1 MKFKLHIVACTVVLF
16 TLTSFQISEEV
27 VVSLPGDEVYRA
39 RMGEAGSV
47 ALFPLTEPDTDPV
60 IIPLKRAGRLFLF
73 DAMVDGESGNII
85 FDSGSKS
92 VVLNST
98 YFRNRSKS
106 VKVNSSGITG
116 DVDQVSEIT
125 VSSLAFQGLEYKNL
139 TVHLA
144 GLGHIETKKG
154 VKIIGL
160 AGFNLFRKHETV
172 IDPVNNELRL
182 YRLDADG
189 NRITK
194 TPDFIPDEQQ
204 KIGGSGNIL
213 FLKGTIGDKQMNFCF
228 DTAAETNVISSHS
241 GKQVLNTL
249 TITRRTTL
257 KGAGQSTAEVLF
269 GKMNDF
275 SIGNH
280 KITGMETVI
289 TNLSALTETYDTHID
304 GILGGSFLE
313 HGTVCVNFVKSRIG
327 ISFTKENQK

>member
-1 MKFKLHIVACTVVLF
+1 MMKLKQRFVVCTVALF
-16 TLTSFQISEEV
+16 ALTSFQIPEQV
-27 VVSLPGDEVYRA
+27 VVSLPGDEVSRA
-39 RMGEAGSV
+39 RMAECWSDI
-47 ALFPLTEPDTDPV
+47 PLPVSEPDTDPV

-73 DAMVDGESGNII
+73 DATVDGESGNII
-85 FDSGSKS
+85 FDSGSKE

-106 VKVNSSGITG
+106 AKVNSSGITG
-116 DVDQVSEIT
+116 AVNQVSEIT

-139 TVHLA
+139 TVHMA

-154 VKIIGL
+154 VKILGL

-182 YRLDADG
+182 YRIDADG
-189 NRITK
+189 NRTGK

-204 KIGGSGNIL
+204 KIGGSGNVL
-213 FLKGTIGDKQMNFCF
+213 FLKGTVGDKLMNFCF

-257 KGAGQSTAEVLF
+257 KGAGLSTADGPPTRLTCSLSGERPERPILLY
-269 GKMNDF
+269 GARTMF
-275 SIGNH
+275 SG
-280 KITGMETVI
+280 
-289 TNLSALTETYDTHID
+289 
-304 GILGGSFLE
+304 
-313 HGTVCVNFVKSRIG
+313 
-327 ISFTKENQK
+327 

>member
-1 MKFKLHIVACTVVLF
+1 MKFKQFCVACVIVVF
-16 TLTSFQISEEV
+16 GLTSFHIPERV
-27 VVSLPGDEVYRA
+27 VISLPGDEVSRA
-39 RMGEAGSV
+39 RMAECWSET
-47 ALFPLTEPDTDPV
+47 PLPVTDPNTDPL
-60 IIPLKRAGRLFLF
+60 IIPLKRAGRLYLF
-73 DAMVDGESGNII
+73 DATVDGESGNFI
-85 FDSGSKS
+85 FDSGSKE
-92 VVLNST
+92 VVLNCT
-98 YFRNRSKS
+98 YFRNRLKS
-106 VKVNSSGITG
+106 AKVNSSGITG
-116 DVDQVSEIT
+116 ALDQVSEIT
-125 VSSLAFQGLEYKNL
+125 VSSLIFQGLEYKNL
-139 TVHLA
+139 TVHMA

-154 VKIIGL
+154 VKILGL

-182 YRLDADG
+182 YRIDADG
-189 NRITK
+189 NRTGN
-194 TPDFIPDEQQ
+194 TQDFIPDEQQ
-204 KIGGSGNIL
+204 KIGGSGNVL
-213 FLKGTIGDKQMNFCF
+213 FLKGTVGNKLMNFCF

-275 SIGNH
+275 NIGNH

-289 TNLSALTETYDTHID
+289 ANLSALTETYDTHID